1 MDKKT
6 YSTTGNKEHFVTFF
20 VYDMADYFEQLGLYY
35 YSEKDIPYHPKYVYV
50 VCMFHLASYDVICN
64 TNNMYLTEKFL
75 STLLRARLYVA
86 LWIQNLLMVD
96 GLKSSTD
103 HNLFTNFDRQNILQ

>member
-6 YSTTGNKEHFVTFF
+6 CSTSSNKDNFVTFF

-35 YSEKDIPYHPKYVYV
+35 YSEKDIPYHPKYVYIF
-50 VCMFHLASYDVICN
+50 CMFYLASNDVICN

-75 STLLRARLYVA
+75 STLLKARLYVA

-96 GLKSSTD
+96 CLKSSID
-103 HNLFTNFDRQNILQ
+103 HNLFTNFDWLNIFQ